1 MSNLNNGKYI
11 TDKEILDYRK
21 RFLGVDIEFEL
32 ENGKKVIPI
41 GFDNGA
47 TTPSL
52 KSVFDEVYNNLLIY
66 ESIGRG
72 QGPKGELCTKKYEES
87 RDRILKL
94 FNLQDTNTHTVVYT
108 KSTTESL
115 NILAN
120 ILIKNKNDKV
130 LTTRME
136 HLANDLTWQSTA
148 TVEYV
153 DVDKLGRINIED
165 IENKLKKENGNIKIV
180 SITGASNVTGYIN
193 PIHEIARL
201 AHKYGAKIVV
211 DGAQLVPHREL
222 DMRGK
227 DQSEQID
234 FLVFSSHKVYAPY
247 GSGAIVGLIKD
258 LDNKEP
264 FVRGGGC
271 VDYVFDDN
279 KVIWSDAPCLHEAGS
294 PNFIGTMAM
303 VKALEELKNIG
314 FKNIYNQER
323 QIKEYLI
330 KEMKKIDNVILYGDT
345 ENTEDRLCVITFNIK
360 NKDCYDVAERFA
372 KERAISLRAGKF
384 CAHSYVARLLKVS
397 NDYKEYE
404 KNLDNA
410 DFGMVRLS
418 IGLYN
423 TMDEAMIFIDEL
435 KKIALD
441 I

>member
-130 LTTRME
+130 LTTKME

-153 DVDKLGRINIED
+153 DVDELGRINIED

-234 FLVFSSHKVYAPY
+234 FLVFSSHKVYSPY

-294 PNFIGTMAM
+294 PNFIGAMAM

>member
-11 TDKEILDYRK
+11 IDKKILDYRN

-52 KSVFDEVYNNLLIY
+52 KCVFDEVYNNLLIY

-130 LTTRME
+130 LTTKME

-153 DVDKLGRINIED
+153 DVDELGRINIED

-294 PNFIGTMAM
+294 PNFIGAMAM

>member
-130 LTTRME
+130 LTTKME

-153 DVDKLGRINIED
+153 DVDELGRINIED

-294 PNFIGTMAM
+294 PNFIGAMAM